1 MIPTTWASVD
11 SSNVDALK
19 YDPQGGNLH
28 VRFKNGS
35 EYIYGGVDPELV
47 EALYHASSV
56 GSFLRENIMGTYTH
70 RRV

>member
-19 YDPQGGNLH
+19 YDPQGGDLH

-35 EYIYGGVDPELV
+35 EYIYEGVDPDLV
-47 EALYHASSV
+47 EALFHSSSV
-56 GSFLRENIMGTYTH
+56 GRFLNENIKGTFTH